1 MATDQIEPD
10 LKKLSE
16 DIRKNLGKMGNYK
29 GKSKRK
35 AMLVAVGGAG
45 VNVGMVVL
53 VGEETAV
60 DVGDGV
66 AGG

>member
-1 MATDQIEPD
+1 VVVGVGVGWGALVAVGGIE
-10 LKKLSE
+10 
-16 DIRKNLGKMGNYK
+16 
-29 GKSKRK
+29 
-35 AMLVAVGGAG
+35 VAVGGAG